1 MASSVWPYAKRVL
14 AARFRT
20 RTQAEWT
27 ALLEGTD
34 ACFAP
39 VLSIEESPHHEHLRA
54 RGTFV
59 EIDGA
64 MQPAP
69 APRFSRT
76 PAALPRAPSELC
88 TANAEHAL
96 MEWITPSHIA
106 ALRAAGTFN

>member
-1 MASSVWPYAKRVL
+1 MDRDNWPNAYRVL
-14 AARFRT
+14 AEKFKTKT
-20 RTQAEWT
+20 RDEWS

-39 VLSIEESPHHEHLRA
+39 VLSWDEAPQHAHLRA

-59 EIDGA
+59 EVDGI

-76 PAALPRAPSELC
+76 VLDPPVPPQAISRTNTDAALAQWLDDVE
-88 TANAEHAL
+88 
-96 MEWITPSHIA
+96 IDK
-106 ALRAAGTFN
+106 LRAAGTID